1 MSAGRALPG
10 IGALIA
16 AAVAAAVGAAAAD
29 EPIRFTSPEA
39 DALLLGDTEVCVET
53 APATSFE
60 RVDVYLAGTLIGS
73 LPGEQRCFHW
83 EAPAGASGGEL
94 VAVAFADDEAVARAR
109 RPTLEAPFGREVL
122 VEAVQLYP
130 VVRDGRGAYVSGLGR
145 DEFAVVEDGRQVAL
159 DLFAT
164 EPATL
169 AITLLLDTS
178 SSMYDRLG
186 LVQEAACRFID
197 RLAEDDR
204 VAVSAF
210 HHGLRH
216 VTPLTVDHARAEEGI
231 RALEVGGSTSL
242 WDALVRVLAGVADT
256 SGRSAVL
263 VFSDGKDESSLSSLE
278 DAVLEAH
285 RAGAI
290 VYAVGTGSDYT
301 SVQAR
306 AGLRRLAEETGGEA
320 FFIQSTEAL
329 PEVFDAVIEHLR
341 SQYLLGYRPPEGPA
355 GLREIEVR
363 VRKPGLRVQCRERY
377 YHRGDGGS

>member
-1 MSAGRALPG
+1 MTATAL
-10 IGALIA
+10 A
-16 AAVAAAVGAAAAD
+16 AAAGVAAAG
-29 EPIRFTSPEA
+29 EPVRFTAPEA
-39 DALLLGDTEVCVET
+39 DALLLGDTEVCVEVGSG
-53 APATSFE
+53 ATPD
-60 RVDVYLAGTLIGS
+60 RIDVYLAGTLIGS
-73 LPGEQRCFHW
+73 LEGDGGCFHW

-94 VAVAFADDEAVARAR
+94 VAVALAGGEAVARAR
-109 RPTLEAPFGREVL
+109 RATLEAPCGREVL

-130 VVRDGRGAYVSGLGR
+130 VVRDGRGSYVSGLR
-145 DEFAVVEDGRQVAL
+145 REDFTVVEDGRQVPL

-178 SSMYDRLG
+178 SSMDDRLG

-197 RLAEDDR
+197 RLDAGDR

-216 VTPLTVDHARAEEGI
+216 VTTLTTDHAHAAEGI

-242 WDALVRVLAGVADT
+242 WDALVRVLAGTAGT

-278 DAVLEAH
+278 DAVLAAH

-306 AGLRRLAEETGGEA
+306 SGLRRLSEETGGEA
-320 FFIQSTEAL
+320 FFIQSADAL
-329 PEVFDAVIEHLR
+329 PEVFDAVMEHLR
-341 SQYLLGYRPPEGPA
+341 SQYLHGYRPPDGPA
-355 GLREIEVR
+355 GLRELEVR
-363 VRKPGLRVQCRERY
+363 VRDPGLRVQCRERY
-377 YHRGDGGS
+377 YHRGDGG